1 MNQPFLVRKA
11 TEGDAAALNALRLA
25 LFEETDTLLW
35 EPGEYRLTVAD
46 EAKQIAQLH
55 SQRNSICLVA
65 ERGGELVGFLNAM
78 GMQVNRR
85 RQQTRIA
92 LAVRRE
98 HWGIG
103 CASKLISEAL
113 AWSREA
119 GLVRVELTVHTSNVR
134 AISVYLR
141 AGFQVEGIARKALI
155 VSGRY
160 VDEYQMAYLNEA

>member
-1 MNQPFLVRKA
+1 MKHAFLVRKA
-11 TEGDAAALNALRLA
+11 TEDDAAALHALRLS

-35 EPGEYRLTVAD
+35 EPGEYQLTVAD
-46 EAKQIAQLH
+46 EAKQIARLH
-55 SQRNSICLVA
+55 GQKNSICLVA
-65 ERGGELVGFLNAM
+65 EQGGRLIGFLNAM
-78 GMQVNRR
+78 GLQVNRR
-85 RQQTRIA
+85 RLQTRIA

-103 CASKLISEAL
+103 CASMLISEAL

-119 GLVRVELTVHTSNVR
+119 GLLRVELTVHTSNLR

-141 AGFQVEGIARKALI
+141 AGFQVEGVARKSLVVA
-155 VSGRY
+155 GRH

>member
-1 MNQPFLVRKA
+1 MKHSFLVRKV
-11 TEGDAAALNALRLA
+11 TEDDAAALHALRLS

-55 SQRNSICLVA
+55 AQKNSICLVA
-65 ERGGELVGFLNAM
+65 EQDGRLIGFLNAM

-85 RQQTRIA
+85 RKQTRIA
-92 LAVRRE
+92 LAVLRE

-103 CASKLISEAL
+103 CGSKLISEAL

-119 GLVRVELTVHTSNVR
+119 SLVRVELTVHTTNVR
-134 AISVYLR
+134 AISIYLR
-141 AGFQVEGIARKALI
+141 AGFQVEGVARKSLVVA
-155 VSGRY
+155 GKH
-160 VDEYQMAYLNEA
+160 VDEYQMAFLNEA